1 MIESIKNLNVNELE
15 SNRESNTGIKTNN
28 NSIKSIN
35 EARTITRKAFT
46 PDKKKFEFFCVFI
59 TSMFIFFSV

>member
-35 EARTITRKAFT
+35 EARTITRAMKLTKAIN
-46 PDKKKFEFFCVFI
+46 KSI
-59 TSMFIFFSV
+59 Q